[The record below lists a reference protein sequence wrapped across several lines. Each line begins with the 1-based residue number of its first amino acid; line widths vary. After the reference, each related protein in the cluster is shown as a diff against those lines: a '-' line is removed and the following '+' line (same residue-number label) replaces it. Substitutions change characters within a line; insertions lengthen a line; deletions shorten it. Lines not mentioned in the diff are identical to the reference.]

1 MAEGGEEAREDCGH
15 AALLR
20 LVGRRCPRPGAAL
33 EGSSARRPGRD
44 GRRAQAGTGGGGHGG
59 AQADGELG
67 VGVDVHR
74 HAQLGGDQLGDEGH
88 AAGPPT
94 SSTAWSCS
102 GVTLA
107 CSIARCRVSI
117 VRSRSGRTCS
127 SSSERVMRTSPM

>member
-1 MAEGGEEAREDCGH
+1 MAEGGEEARDGCGQ

-20 LVGRRCPRPGAAL
+20 LVGGVSSSGAAPR
-33 EGSSARRPGRD
+33 SSARRPGWRD

-88 AAGPPT
+88 AVAPPT

-102 GVTLA
+102 GDVGLLDRA
-107 CSIARCRVSI
+107 VQGLDRAEQV
-117 VRSRSGRTCS
+117 GAHLLLEP
-127 SSSERVMRTSPM
+127 ERVMRTSPM